1 MANTSKLR
9 LTAVSR
15 THSGCLRGYNQDA
28 VHLGKHVLAVA
39 DGMGGHAHGEVASAV
54 AVQVLAE
61 LETAIENEKSG
72 ELEKFGGVEKSG
84 GLVKSGGFGKSGG
97 LGKFGGLE
105 ESGRVGQTGRLGK
118 SGELEKSGEIDRTA
132 ALGSVVGEVQRRL
145 DDLAVCDSGLYG
157 MGTTIT
163 ALLWTGEM
171 LVGAHIGD
179 SRAYRWRAGELQ
191 QITQDHT
198 LVQSLLDSGR
208 ITAAEAEN
216 YPRRNML
223 ARAVQTG
230 SVAEPDV
237 FAQRARAGD
246 RYLICSD
253 GLTAVL
259 TAETIADV
267 LADVVIPDDAV
278 DQLIDLALRGGAPDN
293 VSVVLADVAEVP
305 RSGLRKYFLRH
316 SR

>member
-15 THSGCLRGYNQDA
+15 THPGCLRGYNQDA
-28 VHLGKHVLAVA
+28 VHLGNHVLAVA
-39 DGMGGHAHGEVASAV
+39 DGMGGHAHGEVASSV

-61 LETAIENEKSG
+61 LETAVDTEK
-72 ELEKFGGVEKSG
+72 LGG
-84 GLVKSGGFGKSGG
+84 
-97 LGKFGGLE
+97 
-105 ESGRVGQTGRLGK
+105 
-118 SGELEKSGEIDRTA
+118 IDKTV
-132 ALGSVVGEVQRRL
+132 ALGSVAGEVQRRL
-145 DDLAVCDSGLYG
+145 DDLAARDSGFHG

-208 ITAAEAEN
+208 ITEEEAAD

-230 SVAEPDV
+230 SKAEPDV
-237 FAQRARAGD
+237 FSHRAKAGD

-259 TAETIADV
+259 TDETIADV
-267 LADVVIPDDAV
+267 LADVVVPDDAV

-293 VSVVLADVAEVP
+293 VSVVLADVAES
-305 RSGLRKYFLRH
+305 RRGGYRKYFWRH
-316 SR
+316 SG

>member
-1 MANTSKLR
+1 M
-9 LTAVSR
+9 TAVSR
-15 THSGCLRGYNQDA
+15 THPGCLRAYNQDA

-39 DGMGGHAHGEVASAV
+39 DGMGGHAHGEVASSV
-54 AVQVLAE
+54 AVTVLAE
-61 LETAIENEKSG
+61 LEAAVEAEKIA
-72 ELEKFGGVEKSG
+72 
-84 GLVKSGGFGKSGG
+84 
-97 LGKFGGLE
+97 
-105 ESGRVGQTGRLGK
+105 
-118 SGELEKSGEIDRTA
+118 EIDKTA
-132 ALGSVVGEVQRRL
+132 ALGSVAGEVLRRL
-145 DDLAVCDSGLYG
+145 DDLAARDSGFYG

-163 ALLWTGEM
+163 ALLWNGEK
-171 LVGAHIGD
+171 VAGVHIGD

-208 ITAAEAEN
+208 ITEEEAAT

-230 SVAEPDV
+230 NASDPDV
-237 FAQRARAGD
+237 FSHRAKPGD

-259 TAETIADV
+259 TDETIADV

-293 VSVVLADVAEVP
+293 VSVVLADVSEAP
-305 RSGLRKYFLRH
+305 RSGYRKYFWRH
-316 SR
+316 AG